1 MISSMTG
8 YGRAEKN
15 YDNGR
20 VTVEISS
27 VNNRFLEFQLRLP
40 KNISELEQ
48 KIKKLVGQKLSR
60 GKIYLSVTIDN
71 ELSEKANLML
81 DSSRADMFYNILKE
95 IQKRYGLPG
104 QITLADFVNLPDLIT
119 MQSQTVDIDRIWEM
133 IEPVIRKATEEICA
147 TRLAEGKAIG
157 DDLLLRLDEIDEK
170 LKMIRKRFADGK
182 SQYLEKLKK
191 RINDLMAEIP
201 VDEQRLAA
209 EAAVIADRLD
219 ITEEVVRLQAHI
231 DSFRETLKR
240 DEAIGKRLTF
250 ILQEIYREANTIGAK
265 STDYNISALVID
277 IKETTEILRE
287 QIQNIE

>member
-15 YDNGR
+15 YDDGR

-48 KIKKLVGQKLSR
+48 KIKKLVGENLSR

-71 ELSEKANLML
+71 DLSEKANLTL
-81 DSSRADMFYNILKE
+81 DGSRADMYFNILKE
-95 IQKRYGLPG
+95 IQKRYELPG

-119 MQSQTVDIDRIWEM
+119 TQSQTIDLDRTWQM
-133 IEPVIRKATEEICA
+133 IEPVIQKAIEEICA
-147 TRLAEGKAIG
+147 MRLAEGKAIG
-157 DDLLLRLDEIDEK
+157 NDLLLRLDEIDEK
-170 LKMIRKRFADGK
+170 LEMIKKRFADGR

-191 RINDLMAEIP
+191 RINDLVGEIP

-209 EAAVIADRLD
+209 EAAIIADRLD

-250 ILQEIYREANTIGAK
+250 ILREIYREANTIGAK

-277 IKETTEILRE
+277 IKETTEKLRE

>member
-15 YDNGR
+15 YDDGR

-48 KIKKLVGQKLSR
+48 KIKKLVGENLSR

-71 ELSEKANLML
+71 ELSEKANLTL
-81 DSSRADMFYNILKE
+81 DGSRADMYFNILKE
-95 IQKRYGLPG
+95 IQKRYELPG

-119 MQSQTVDIDRIWEM
+119 TQSQTIDLDRTWQM
-133 IEPVIRKATEEICA
+133 IEPVIQKAIEEICA
-147 TRLAEGKAIG
+147 MRLAEGKAIG
-157 DDLLLRLDEIDEK
+157 NDLLLRLDEIDEK
-170 LKMIRKRFADGK
+170 LEMIKKRFADGR

-191 RINDLMAEIP
+191 RINDLVGEIP

-209 EAAVIADRLD
+209 EAAIIADRLD

-277 IKETTEILRE
+277 IKETTEKLRE

>member
-8 YGRAEKN
+8 FGRAEKI

-27 VNNRFLEFQLRLP
+27 VNNRFLEIQLRLP
-40 KNISELEQ
+40 KNLFELEQ
-48 KIKKLVGQKLSR
+48 KIKKILANKLSR

-71 ELSEKANLML
+71 ELSEKANLAL
-81 DSSRADMFYNILKE
+81 DCSRADMFHGILKE
-95 IQKRYGLPG
+95 IQKRYGLSG
-104 QITLADFVNLPDLIT
+104 QITLTDFVNLPDLIT
-119 MQSQTVDIDRIWEM
+119 MQSQPIDLDRTWEM

-147 TRLAEGKAIG
+147 MRSAEGKAICE
-157 DDLLLRLDEIDEK
+157 DLLLRLGEIEEK
-170 LKMIRKRFADGK
+170 LKMIRERFAENK
-182 SQYLEKLKK
+182 MQYLEKLKK
-191 RINDLMAEIP
+191 RISDLAAETP
-201 VDEQRLAA
+201 LDEQRLAA
-209 EAAVIADRLD
+209 EAAIIADRLD

-231 DSFRETLKR
+231 DSFRETLNR

-265 STDYNISALVID
+265 STDYGISALVID
-277 IKETTEILRE
+277 IKETTEKLRE